1 MPTLVGFY
9 GYKNFM
15 KIREDLANISKY
27 GCIEFSKQMKERLI
41 KFTKMFML
49 PKIVLLKILRDILI
63 MLKGHAGLSGA
74 IKSTSV

>member
-1 MPTLVGFY
+1 MPTLAGFY
-9 GYKNFM
+9 GHKNFM

-27 GCIEFSKQMKERLI
+27 GCIEFSKQKKERLI

-49 PKIVLLKILRDILI
+49 PKIVLLKILRDIL

-74 IKSTSV
+74 TKSTRV